1 MFHITDNARLFASS
15 NDTEEISLLNLKKNP
30 QQSET
35 LKFQGKECI
44 YKMIE
49 IVNSGTH

>member
-1 MFHITDNARLFASS
+1 MMPDYLLFLM
-15 NDTEEISLLNLKKNP
+15 TLRKCLFGILKKKP
-30 QQSET
+30 QQSEA